1 MIYRKI
7 NNNLVKR
14 SAKWTVLTACVF
26 INFHGNVKA
35 ADDIQF
41 NTDVLDI
48 KDKENIDL
56 SHFAKRGYIMP
67 GDYIF
72 KIKINENELEEQ
84 SISVYPDGEDGK
96 DSKACFKPEVVKK
109 LGFKEDSAKAFT
121 SWHNSQCVDIT
132 ALKGVEVNPDLSS
145 GVLTISVP
153 QAYLEYTN
161 DNWVPSSMWDEGYPA
176 CWPTITSML
185 RPVRT
190 RTAVTRTVSP
200 VTVPSVPIWEHGVR
214 VRTGKLI
221 MTINPVKITV
231 QVRNSGLGV
240 GYISTEH

>member
-1 MIYRKI
+1 MADMIYRKI
-7 NNNLVKR
+7 NNNLVIR
-14 SAKWTVLTACVF
+14 SAKWTVLTACVV

-41 NTDVLDI
+41 NTDVLDV

-84 SISVYPDGEDGK
+84 SVSVYPDGEDGK

-161 DNWVPSSMWDEGYPA
+161 DNWVPSSMWDEGVNSQS
-176 CWPTITSML
+176 IT
-185 RPVRT
+185 T
-190 RTAVTRTVSP
+190 
-200 VTVPSVPIWEHGVR
+200 
-214 VRTGKLI
+214 
-221 MTINPVKITV
+221 
-231 QVRNSGLGV
+231 
-240 GYISTEH
+240 